1 MRGFTRNVAAIGV
14 LAEPV
19 RRELY
24 LFVCSQTE
32 PVTRDQ
38 AAKAMGI
45 AHHQAK
51 FHLDRLEA
59 EGLLATDYVRLT
71 GRSGPGAGRPSK
83 RYRRGGTIP
92 SLPGSFKLL
101 RRTCS
106 PPASTPRTTDAAS
119 YSQPSVELT
128 ETPPRGSGSYESRG
142 YP

>member
-51 FHLDRLEA
+51 FHLDGWRLRA
-59 EGLLATDYVRLT
+59 CLL
-71 GRSGPGAGRPSK
+71 P
-83 RYRRGGTIP
+83 
-92 SLPGSFKLL
+92 
-101 RRTCS
+101 
-106 PPASTPRTTDAAS
+106 TTFD
-119 YSQPSVELT
+119 
-128 ETPPRGSGSYESRG
+128 
-142 YP
+142 